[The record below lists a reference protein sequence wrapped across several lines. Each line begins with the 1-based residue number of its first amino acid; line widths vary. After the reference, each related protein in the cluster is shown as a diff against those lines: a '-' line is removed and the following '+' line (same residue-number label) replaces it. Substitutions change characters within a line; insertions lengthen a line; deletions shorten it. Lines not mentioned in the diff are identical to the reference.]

1 MLIDRRL
8 QTRATKLFGVACPI
22 VQTGMGWV
30 AGPSL
35 VTGTAEAGG
44 LGILAA
50 ATMTADE
57 MEAAIA
63 EVRSRT
69 ARPFGV
75 NLRPDA
81 VDLAD
86 RADRLVAAGV
96 RVASFAG
103 PPPAQ
108 VVRTLQDGGVVVM
121 PTVGARRHAE
131 KMAEL
136 GVDAV
141 LCQGG
146 EGGGHTGSVPTSLLL
161 PQVVDAVDVPVIAA
175 GGFHD
180 GRGLAAA
187 LTWGADGVAMGTRF
201 LLTAD
206 SKVPDAVKSVY
217 LSTPVTGTVVSSS
230 IDGKP
235 QRVIR
240 TSLVDSLESA
250 RLTRLVRAA
259 ANGWRFRGLTGMSVP
274 AMLREGMAMRRGQQL
289 TWSQMAMAA
298 NAPML
303 TRATMVKG
311 DIDAGILPT
320 GQCVG
325 VVDDLPTCAELMER
339 IVAEAVAALD
349 RVAPPAS
356 Q

>member
-1 MLIDRRL
+1 MSVDQRL
-8 QTRATKLFGVACPI
+8 RTRATELFGVDYPI

-44 LGILAA
+44 LGILAS
-50 ATMTADE
+50 ATMTLDE

-63 EVRSRT
+63 AVRSCT
-69 ARPFGV
+69 DQPFGV

-81 VDLAD
+81 ADLDD
-86 RADRLVAAGV
+86 RADRLVEAGV

-103 PPPAQ
+103 PPPAH
-108 VVRTLQDGGVVVM
+108 VVQRLRDGGVLVM

-131 KMAEL
+131 KMA
-136 GVDAV
+136 AV
-141 LCQGG
+141 GADVILCQGG
-146 EGGGHTGSVPTSLLL
+146 EGGGHTGSIPTSLLL
-161 PQVVDAVDVPVIAA
+161 PQVLDAVDVPVIAA

-187 LTWGADGVAMGTRF
+187 LAWGADGVAMGTRF
-201 LLTAD
+201 LLTAE
-206 SKVPDAVKSVY
+206 SKVPDTVKAVY
-217 LSTPVTGTVVSSS
+217 LGTPVTGTVVSSS

-240 TSLVDSLESA
+240 TRLVESLESA
-250 RLTRLVRAA
+250 RLTRLARAA
-259 ANGWRFRGLTGMSVP
+259 INAWRFRGLTGMSVP
-274 AMLREGMAMRRGQQL
+274 EMLREGLAMRRSQGL

-303 TRATMVKG
+303 TRATMVDG
-311 DIDAGILPT
+311 DVDAGVLPT

-325 VVDDLPTCAELMER
+325 VVDDLPTCAELIDR
-339 IVAEAVAALD
+339 IVAEAVTALD
-349 RVAPPAS
+349 RIAPPRPS
-356 Q
+356 

>member
-1 MLIDRRL
+1 MTVDGRL
-8 QTRATKLFGVACPI
+8 QTRATELFGVEYPI

-44 LGILAA
+44 LGILAS
-50 ATMTADE
+50 ATMTIDE
-57 MEAAIA
+57 MGDAIA

-69 ARPFGV
+69 ERPFGV

-81 VDLAD
+81 VDLSD

-96 RVASFAG
+96 RLASFAG
-103 PPPAQ
+103 PPPAP
-108 VVRTLQDGGVVVM
+108 VVQRLRDGGVLVM

-146 EGGGHTGSVPTSLLL
+146 EGGGHTGAVPTSLLL
-161 PQVVDAVDVPVIAA
+161 PQVIDAVDVPVVAA

-187 LTWGADGVAMGTRF
+187 LAWGADGVAMGTRF

-206 SKVPDAVKSVY
+206 SKVPDSVKAVY
-217 LSTPVTGTVVSSS
+217 LGTPVTGTVVSSS

-235 QRVIR
+235 QRLIR
-240 TSLVDSLESA
+240 TGLVDSLEAA
-250 RLTRLVRAA
+250 RLTRVIRAGINA
-259 ANGWRFRGLTGMSVP
+259 WRFRALAGMGVS
-274 AMLREGMAMRRGQQL
+274 ALLREGLAMKRSQGL
-289 TWSQMAMAA
+289 TWSQVAMAA

-303 TRATMVKG
+303 TKATMVDG
-311 DIDAGILPT
+311 AVEAGILPA

-325 VVDDLPTCAELMER
+325 VVDDLPTCAELIDR
-339 IVAEAVAALD
+339 IVAEAVVALD
-349 RVAPPAS
+349 RVAR
-356 Q
+356 

>member
-1 MLIDRRL
+1 MSVDQRL
-8 QTRATKLFGVACPI
+8 RTRATELFGVDYPI

-44 LGILAA
+44 LGILAS
-50 ATMTADE
+50 ATMTLDE
-57 MEAAIA
+57 LDSAIG

-69 ARPFGV
+69 DRPFGV

-81 VDLAD
+81 ADLDD
-86 RADRLVAAGV
+86 RADRLVDAGV

-103 PPPAQ
+103 PPPAR
-108 VVRTLQDGGVVVM
+108 VVQRLRDGGVLVM

-136 GVDAV
+136 GADVI

-146 EGGGHTGSVPTSLLL
+146 EGGGHTGSIPTSLLL
-161 PQVVDAVDVPVIAA
+161 PQVLDAVDVPVIAA

-187 LTWGADGVAMGTRF
+187 LAWGADGVAMGTRF
-201 LLTAD
+201 LLTAE
-206 SKVPDAVKSVY
+206 SKVPGTVKAVY
-217 LSTPVTGTVVSSS
+217 LGTPVTGTVVSSS

-240 TSLVDSLESA
+240 TRLVESLESA
-250 RLTRLVRAA
+250 RLTRMVRAV
-259 ANGWRFRGLTGMSVP
+259 ANAWRFRGVTGMSVP
-274 AMLREGMAMRRGQQL
+274 EMLREGLAMRRSQGL

-303 TRATMVKG
+303 TRATMVDG
-311 DIDAGILPT
+311 DVDAGVLPT

-325 VVDDLPTCAELMER
+325 VVDDLPTCADLIDR
-339 IVAEAVAALD
+339 IVAEALAALD
-349 RVAPPAS
+349 RVAP
-356 Q
+356 